1 MSAPIPAPALQA
13 AVNVLEHHLTDAA
26 SNQGCALRC
35 GYHGDEMAVHLAE
48 HVLKAAAPHMNTDD
62 TSTQKR
68 PKIAGPPS
76 TV

>member
-1 MSAPIPAPALQA
+1 MTTPAAIQA
-13 AVNVLEHHLTDAA
+13 AVNVLEFHLTDAA

-48 HVLKAAAPHMNTDD
+48 HVLTAAAPHMNPPDPA
-62 TSTQKR
+62 TQKR
-68 PKIAGPPS
+68 AKIAGPPG